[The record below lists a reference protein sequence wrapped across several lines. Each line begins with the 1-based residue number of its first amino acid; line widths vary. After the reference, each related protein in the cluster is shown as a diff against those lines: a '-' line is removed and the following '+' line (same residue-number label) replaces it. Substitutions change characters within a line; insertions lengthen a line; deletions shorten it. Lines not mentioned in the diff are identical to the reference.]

1 MVYTTGWN
9 RCAKTKG
16 PVMMK
21 HSLIYSLVSLCSMLP
36 FISGARAQCTPVV
49 YAFRHAE
56 DFGRNLTLVG
66 RQHAALYPAMVA
78 NFGASHDYCPVGY
91 VYSMYEI
98 NPNGKPGTNNP
109 FQTAQ
114 PLAAFV
120 CGDAAF
126 SAGLDPYTTCVGS
139 ASEPRTS
146 LASVNG
152 GGNLYE
158 YLGIE
163 GAPRTTEL
171 SASGSQLRDELLQHA
186 GDGSS
191 SAIFWSSQGLSVL
204 GQAIVPGFTGIP
216 GCSRLPTQ
224 KNCEK
229 LIAPRN
235 AAYIF
240 AFNGSAFK
248 PPDNV
253 TQYVQCFNVHI
264 TDFSTPPVLDGPAP
278 PEPIGPGPT
287 TYYCGNGIDRTG
299 NLPWTSGEG
308 LAQTFQYL
316 DLLLGKI
323 CDTSKGRLIETGPR
337 GYYGYCQ

>member
-1 MVYTTGWN
+1 MTT
-9 RCAKTKG
+9 KYL
-16 PVMMK
+16 P
-21 HSLIYSLVSLCSMLP
+21 IYSLLFFLGSLLWFVSSA
-36 FISGARAQCTPVV
+36 SAQSCTPVV

-56 DFGRNLTLVG
+56 DSGRNLTLVG
-66 RQHAALYPAMVA
+66 RQHASLYPSMVA
-78 NFGASHDYCPVGY
+78 GFGSSHSYCPVGF
-91 VYSMYEI
+91 VYSMYEF
-98 NPNGKPGTNNP
+98 NADGSPGTNNP

-186 GDGSS
+186 GEGFS
-191 SAIFWSSQGLSVL
+191 SAIFWSSQGLNIL
-204 GQAIVPGFTGIP
+204 GQAIADNPVVDIP
-216 GCSRLPTQ
+216 GCSVPPKPGTDCPDDKGKPQ
-224 KNCEK
+224 
-229 LIAPRN
+229 RN
-235 AAYIF
+235 AAYVF
-240 AFNGSAFK
+240 VFNGSNNSFDLITPGSK
-248 PPDNV
+248 
-253 TQYVQCFNVHI
+253 YVQCFNVHV
-264 TDFSTPPVLDGPAP
+264 TDFTDPPKLDGPAP
-278 PEPIGPGPT
+278 PEPIGPGPA
-287 TYYCGNGIDRTG
+287 TYYCGNPSDGTG
-299 NLPWTSGEG
+299 SLPSTSGED
-308 LAQTFQYL
+308 LAETFDYL

-323 CDTSKGRLIETGPR
+323 CDTTNLIKVGPR

>member
-1 MVYTTGWN
+1 
-9 RCAKTKG
+9 
-16 PVMMK
+16 MK
-21 HSLIYSLVSLCSMLP
+21 HSLIYSLVSVCSLLL

-66 RQHAALYPAMVA
+66 RQHASLYPAMVA
-78 NFGASHDYCPVGY
+78 SFGTSHKYCPVGY
-91 VYSMYEI
+91 VYSMYEV
-98 NPNGKPGTNNP
+98 NPDGNAGTNNP

-126 SAGLDPYTTCVGS
+126 FAGLDPYTTCLGS
-139 ASEPRTS
+139 ASEPHTA

-158 YLGIE
+158 YLGIK
-163 GAPRTTEL
+163 GAPQTTQP
-171 SASGSQLRDELLQHA
+171 SASGSQLRDELIQHA
-186 GDGSS
+186 SDGFS
-191 SAIFWSSQGLSVL
+191 SAIFWSSQGLNVL

-216 GCSRLPTQ
+216 GCSTLPA
-224 KNCEK
+224 KNTCK
-229 LIAPRN
+229 DLKAPRN
-235 AAYIF
+235 AAYVF
-240 AFNGSAFK
+240 VFNGNGFE
-248 PPDNV
+248 PPDSV

-264 TDFSTPPVLDGPAP
+264 TDFTTPPKLVGPAP
-278 PEPIGPGPT
+278 SEPVGPGPA
-287 TYYCGNGIDRTG
+287 TYYCGNGIDDTGTG

-323 CDTSKGRLIETGPR
+323 CDTSKSADLIETGPR